1 LSRLPPVRFCAGRG
15 YANANGRTAESAGGG
30 GCYHLWKSKIM
41 SKSSIGF
48 IVITVGLLAGGWF
61 WFEQSGKVQPS
72 APNVNS
78 LAPTVTPAPTLTDND
93 TDISRTQT
101 PTPNPERLPANSDF
115 PPVDKVPSTIQVR
128 IDGAT
133 SMVTINKNLK
143 TAFEQKFSGTR
154 VTTQSR
160 GSEQGLRAL
169 QAGEIDLAAVSRA
182 LTPLEESQGL
192 GSVTISADPIAIV
205 VGINSLAPNNLTA
218 EQVTG
223 IFNGSISDWEQV
235 GGKSG
240 KIRIVNRHPASGTR
254 QVFQDLVLKGVKF
267 GTTPNF
273 TTLSR
278 DATTP
283 LLQALAT
290 DGIGY
295 ATYYQ
300 VAAQKTVRVLSVA
313 GVSPAQLGYPYP
325 RSLLYVYKTP
335 PSPTVKAFLGYV
347 ASPEGKQTVKSD

>member
-1 LSRLPPVRFCAGRG
+1 MLTLVQ
-15 YANANGRTAESAGGG
+15 
-30 GCYHLWKSKIM
+30 LIM
-41 SKSSIGF
+41 SKSPSLSA
-48 IVITVGLLAGGWF
+48 IVTIVVTVGLLGGGWF
-61 WFEQSGKVQPS
+61 WFEQPR
-72 APNVNS
+72 NV
-78 LAPTVTPAPTLTDND
+78 P
-93 TDISRTQT
+93 T
-101 PTPNPERLPANSDF
+101 PTPNPQSLAPTETPPPIDSDTDRTETPAPIAESLPDQNNTVANF
-115 PPVDKVPSTIQVR
+115 PLLDQVPSTTQVR

-133 SMVTINKNLK
+133 SMVTITKNLK
-143 TAFEQKFSGTR
+143 TAFEKKFSGTR
-154 VTTQSR
+154 VITQSR

-169 QAGEIDLAAVSRA
+169 QAGEIDLAAVSRS

-192 GSVTISADPIAIV
+192 GSATISADPIAIV
-205 VGINSLAPNNLTA
+205 VGINSLAPNNLTS
-218 EQVTG
+218 EQVTR
-223 IFNGSISDWEQV
+223 IFNGSISDWGEV

-283 LLQALAT
+283 LLQALAS

-300 VAAQKTVRVLSVA
+300 VAAQKTVRVLSIA
-313 GVSPAQLGYPYP
+313 GISPSQLGYPYP

-335 PSPTVKAFLGYV
+335 PSPTVKAFLGYAV
-347 ASPEGKQTVKSD
+347 SPEGKQVVRAD